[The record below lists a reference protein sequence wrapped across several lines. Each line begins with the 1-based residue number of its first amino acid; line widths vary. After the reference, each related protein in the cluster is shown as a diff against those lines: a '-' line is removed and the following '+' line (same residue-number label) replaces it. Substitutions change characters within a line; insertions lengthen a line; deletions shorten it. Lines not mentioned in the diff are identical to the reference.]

1 MHDLFTSWR
10 TKVPVHPAGRG
21 PARVVVNSL
30 GSAGVGL
37 IRSLRHVLPYS
48 DADIAALLFQAP
60 SLLLAGLEPQPA
72 EAIAGLLRET
82 GLDCAVL
89 APDAVILEGVGDHE
103 AALSVREV
111 THIPA
116 LLLEVMQLLG
126 VDLATAR
133 TLLCSSPAVLLGGI
147 SIATVDALR
156 ARFTALGADLDAS
169 RSADARF
176 DLFLGDC
183 PAAIRDRA
191 VDRLRAAVGPL
202 AISAPHGPGPLVVPG
217 LDVAA
222 AGRVWHELRQCDV
235 PARIVNRDFA
245 RYDVVLQAASD
256 NAALRLHLTARAG
269 MPAALVPR
277 VLGKL
282 PVVIHR
288 NLRHAELAAV
298 VAELAEA
305 GAEASAEPLA
315 FQRFNLALGEVRDVR
330 PLVPVL
336 SAVAGMDEAATL
348 TALRGRPPRLAG
360 RFPPLQARWLQH
372 ELRRVGVEAR
382 LEAA

>member
-1 MHDLFTSWR
+1 MHELLTSWR

-21 PARVVVNSL
+21 PARLIVHSL

-37 IRSLRHVLPYS
+37 IRSLRRVLPYA

-60 SLLLAGLEPQPA
+60 SLLLAGLEPQQA
-72 EAIAGLLRET
+72 EAIAALLRET
-82 GLDCAVL
+82 GLDCAVID
-89 APDAVILEGVGDHE
+89 PGAVIHEGIGDHE

-111 THIPA
+111 AHIPA
-116 LLLEVMQLLG
+116 LLIEVMQLLG
-126 VDLATAR
+126 VDLNTAR

-147 SIATVDALR
+147 SIATVDTLR
-156 ARFTALGADLDAS
+156 ARFAALGADLDAS

-183 PAAIRDRA
+183 PAAVRDRA
-191 VDRLRAAVGPL
+191 VDRLRTAVGPL
-202 AISAPHGPGPLVVPG
+202 AMSAPHASGPVVVLG
-217 LDVAA
+217 LDVST
-222 AGRVWHELRQCDV
+222 AGRVWQELRQCDV

-245 RYDVVLQAASD
+245 RYDVVLHAAAD
-256 NAALRLHLTARAG
+256 NEALRRHLTARAG
-269 MPAALVPR
+269 MPAAIVPR
-277 VLGKL
+277 VLAKL

-288 NLRHAELAAV
+288 SLRHAELEAV

-348 TALRGRPPRLAG
+348 TALRSRPARLAG
-360 RFPPLQARWLQH
+360 RFPSLQARWLQH